1 MVVAEISVESSRNT
15 SPLILLWTDR
25 CLMYLPNPIFFW
37 YASASASFCRRRRR
51 RRSRHH
57 CTGYR
62 QRSQENLHLTVETMN
77 LPHEPPNHSY
87 PSHFHHGVAV
97 PTVTYD
103 GCSVLTWIVWWR
115 NRTIGRRCHLV
126 VVWFVVI
133 LKLETE
139 THIHI
144 QHPIHSRLNNQPI

>member
-62 QRSQENLHLTVETMN
+62 QRSQENLHLTVET
-77 LPHEPPNHSY
+77 HESTAHERTTQSFLSKPF
-87 PSHFHHGVAV
+87 PSWRCRSDRDVRRLLRFD
-97 PTVTYD
+97 D
-103 GCSVLTWIVWWR
+103 GG
-115 NRTIGRRCHLV
+115 TIGGSYGGV
-126 VVWFVVI
+126 
-133 LKLETE
+133 TG
-139 THIHI
+139 
-144 QHPIHSRLNNQPI
+144 RLNADVTWLLYGSSSF